1 MKRWRIVRDPVHQ
14 AGRTFVLA
22 FFLTF
27 TILGV
32 LLTMQAVRV
41 FHGIDQRA
49 LDTHTRAVPL
59 AYLTG
64 AVRRA
69 DATGGVGIAFLPD
82 GEQALRTRE
91 NGHTWLYVCR
101 NGYLYKQGYGRD
113 ADTAERLCRAG
124 TMRLRWLGGTICV
137 DYTAPDGGKATLLL
151 CQRGIGGTA

>member
-69 DATGGVGIAFLPD
+69 DATGGIGIAFLPD

-91 NGHTWLYVCR
+91 NGHTWFYICAMRIPQRVCAA
-101 NGYLYKQGYGRD
+101 Q
-113 ADTAERLCRAG
+113 APCACAG
-124 TMRLRWLGGTICV
+124 WAAQSVSIIPRRMAAKPHCCFASAG
-137 DYTAPDGGKATLLL
+137 
-151 CQRGIGGTA
+151 

>member
-41 FHGIDQRA
+41 FRGIDQRA
-49 LDTHTRAVPL
+49 QDTHTRAVPL

-69 DATGGVGIAFLPD
+69 D
-82 GEQALRTRE
+82 
-91 NGHTWLYVCR
+91 GHTWLYVCR

-124 TMRLRWLGGTICV
+124 TMRLRWLGGTICA
-137 DYTAPDGGKATLLL
+137 DYTAPDGGKMTLLL
-151 CQRGIGGTA
+151 CQRGTGGTA